1 MRGWSPSSWP
11 AWGGG
16 LPKEV
21 RANVVG
27 AIEGLL
33 IDIDGV
39 LTVSWE
45 PIDGAPEAMATLRGL
60 GIPLRFATNTTT
72 RTRAEVAS
80 LITSAGMPVE
90 PGEILTAPVATAV
103 HLRRHH
109 PGARCFLLNSGDL
122 SEDLEESSW
131 PNTGPRTDRWTWW
144 SSVGPV

>member
-21 RANVVG
+21 SANVVG

-90 PGEILTAPVATAV
+90 PGEILTAPVASATTT
-103 HLRRHH
+103 RG
-109 PGARCFLLNSGDL
+109 PGASCSTLATCPMTWR
-122 SEDLEESSW
+122 ESSW
-131 PNTGPRTDRWTWW
+131 PTTGPRTDRWTWW

>member
-1 MRGWSPSSWP
+1 M
-11 AWGGG
+11 
-16 LPKEV
+16 
-21 RANVVG
+21 G

-122 SEDLEESSW
+122 SEDLEGIELADH
-131 PNTGPRTDRWTWW
+131 GPSRRTTQRTDRRRAPDQGERDRHRSIW
-144 SSVGPV
+144 SHRWPSAG